1 MRPAPALLLLFLGNP
16 LCAPAAWCGDGRG
29 GEHDEAPRPFPEV
42 QNTQPGDATPNTP
55 LEAAAAFTVPDGFN
69 VTLFAGEPDV
79 AQPIAMTFDDRG
91 RLWVAECFTY
101 TGREYDVTHGDR
113 VTIFEDA
120 DGDGAHDTRKVFWDR
135 GFMLTGVEYGFG
147 GLWVLNDGTLS
158 FIPDRDGDDVPD
170 GEPVAML
177 DGFTHEA
184 EHNVVNGLAWGPDG
198 WLYGRHGI
206 QATSRVG
213 LPGAS
218 EEDRTP
224 LNCGI
229 WRFHPTRHA
238 FEVVARGT
246 TNPWGLDW
254 NEYGDAFMTN
264 NVIGH
269 AWHVIPGAHYDRMF
283 GRDFDPHLYGLIGTH
298 ADHYHWDKSGGDW
311 IASRASAGTA
321 ADFGGGH
328 SHSGAMIYQGDNWP
342 EEYRGDLYMC
352 NTHGKRVNR
361 DAIVPH
367 GSGYK
372 ITHKP
377 DFAFA
382 NSEWFKGVEL
392 KSGPDGGVFLLDWT
406 DLGECH
412 DHDGVH
418 RTSGRIYKIAYGT
431 PDRAGEAVDLA
442 KLSAEELVKTALEHP
457 NVWHR
462 RHAGRRLMEKADGDE
477 LSGLLID
484 WMKMTRPTRHG
495 RAAGGG
501 LLKPAKLQLIRSA
514 QVGWA
519 AAVVSADEIR
529 SDAPGAGNWY
539 DDAGNLHDLTT
550 IALKGDGTNDEFD
563 VIQMYQEADR
573 LALAPGD
580 AGFPPGDLPRS
591 LFERSQSRLAVASY
605 MQRLPVR
612 GRLSFAARLASQAED
627 ADDHNLP
634 LMTWYGVE
642 PAVAVFPAEAVTFAA
657 KSKIPLLR
665 EFTARRLADEL
676 GSATHAAAL
685 DVLLAVA
692 AEKRTAFQTDVLTG
706 TLAALDGRRKV
717 TPPPGW
723 GDVQPVF
730 LASEDEGVVSLARR
744 LGVLFGDGAALGELR
759 AVVVDRE
766 APADRRIAAVESLA
780 EAGDAAV
787 LPDLLDILKQNRLPD
802 RAVMPAAARALAAYE
817 SPEAAELL
825 VSRLED
831 FQNQTRDA
839 ALATLVSRPSYAR
852 ALAEALP
859 GLPVTELLSPDH
871 VRSLRAFGDEEIDR
885 VLDEEWG
892 TTRSTPAEKLAADR
906 GVAGEAD
913 DRRSD
918 P

>member
-1 MRPAPALLLLFLGNP
+1 MRPAPALLLLFLGTP
-16 LCAPAAWCGDGRG
+16 LCTPAAWCGDGHG

-42 QNTQPGDATPNTP
+42 RNTQPGDAVPNTP
-55 LEAAAAFTVPDGFN
+55 LEAAAAFTAPEGFN

-113 VTIFEDA
+113 VTIFEDS
-120 DGDGAHDTRKVFWDR
+120 DGDGAHDSRKPFWDR

-147 GLWVLNDGTLS
+147 GLWILNDGTLS
-158 FIPDRDGDDVPD
+158 FLPDRDGDDVPD

-298 ADHYHWDKSGGDW
+298 ADHYHWDASGGDW

-321 ADFGGGH
+321 ADLGGGH

-342 EEYRGDLYMC
+342 AEYRGDLFMC

-367 GSGYK
+367 GSGYR
-372 ITHKP
+372 ITHRK

-431 PDRAGEAVDLA
+431 P
-442 KLSAEELVKTALEHP
+442 KLTGGVPVRPGCSPSARRRIGTAEP
-457 NVWHR
+457 R
-462 RHAGRRLMEKADGDE
+462 R
-477 LSGLLID
+477 
-484 WMKMTRPTRHG
+484 TFRPT
-495 RAAGGG
+495 
-501 LLKPAKLQLIRSA
+501 
-514 QVGWA
+514 
-519 AAVVSADEIR
+519 
-529 SDAPGAGNWY
+529 
-539 DDAGNLHDLTT
+539 
-550 IALKGDGTNDEFD
+550 
-563 VIQMYQEADR
+563 
-573 LALAPGD
+573 
-580 AGFPPGDLPRS
+580 
-591 LFERSQSRLAVASY
+591 
-605 MQRLPVR
+605 
-612 GRLSFAARLASQAED
+612 
-627 ADDHNLP
+627 
-634 LMTWYGVE
+634 
-642 PAVAVFPAEAVTFAA
+642 
-657 KSKIPLLR
+657 
-665 EFTARRLADEL
+665 
-676 GSATHAAAL
+676 
-685 DVLLAVA
+685 
-692 AEKRTAFQTDVLTG
+692 
-706 TLAALDGRRKV
+706 
-717 TPPPGW
+717 
-723 GDVQPVF
+723 
-730 LASEDEGVVSLARR
+730 
-744 LGVLFGDGAALGELR
+744 
-759 AVVVDRE
+759 
-766 APADRRIAAVESLA
+766 
-780 EAGDAAV
+780 
-787 LPDLLDILKQNRLPD
+787 
-802 RAVMPAAARALAAYE
+802 
-817 SPEAAELL
+817 ELL
-825 VSRLED
+825 VSR
-831 FQNQTRDA
+831 
-839 ALATLVSRPSYAR
+839 
-852 ALAEALP
+852 
-859 GLPVTELLSPDH
+859 
-871 VRSLRAFGDEEIDR
+871 R
-885 VLDEEWG
+885 V
-892 TTRSTPAEKLAADR
+892 P
-906 GVAGEAD
+906 
-913 DRRSD
+913 RRT
-918 P
+918 